1 MNTDLSMKVKFR
13 LSGRGGMGI
22 KTLGQVLVRVAMV
35 ANYNATLSV
44 DYTPSVRGGPI
55 FCDVILSSEPI
66 SYPFCDKDA
75 DYFVAIDQKGIERAV
90 ECIYDKTVSFIDA
103 NTVSNSEEIIKEG
116 IVHRISITKRA
127 DENKITKTVNIVAL
141 GFLSEYLKENGKIDL
156 REEHYLQVLNNMPER
171 FRETN
176 IKSYQLGKTL
186 YEELKINST

>member
-22 KTLGQVLVRVAMV
+22 KTLGQVLIRVAMV

-75 DYFVAIDQKGIERAV
+75 DIFVVIDQKGIERAV
-90 ECIYDKTVSFIDA
+90 ECIYDKTVSFIDS
-103 NTVSNSEEIIKEG
+103 NTVSNPEEIIKEG
-116 IVHRISITKRA
+116 IIHRVPITKIA
-127 DENKITKTVNIVAL
+127 DENKIAKTANIVAL
-141 GFLSEYLKENGKIDL
+141 GFLSEYLKENSKIDL

-171 FRETN
+171 FRESN
-176 IKSYQLGKTL
+176 IKSYQLGKKI
-186 YEELKINST
+186 YEELELTG

>member
-1 MNTDLSMKVKFR
+1 MKVKFR

-22 KTLGQVLVRVAMV
+22 KTLGQVLIRVAMV

-75 DYFVAIDQKGIERAV
+75 DIFVVIDQKGIERAV
-90 ECIYDKTVSFIDA
+90 ECIYDKTVSFIDS
-103 NTVSNSEEIIKEG
+103 NTVSNPEEIIKEG
-116 IVHRISITKRA
+116 IIHRVPITKIA
-127 DENKITKTVNIVAL
+127 DENKIAKTANIVAL
-141 GFLSEYLKENGKIDL
+141 GFLSEYLKENSKIDL

-171 FRETN
+171 FRESN
-176 IKSYQLGKTL
+176 IKSYQLGKKI
-186 YEELKINST
+186 YEELELIG

>member
-1 MNTDLSMKVKFR
+1 MKVKFR

-44 DYTPSVRGGPI
+44 DYTHSVRGGPI
-55 FCDVILSSEPI
+55 FCDVILSSEQI

-75 DYFVAIDQKGIERAV
+75 DIFVAIDQKGIERAV

-116 IVHRISITKRA
+116 IIHRIPITKRA

-141 GFLSEYLKENGKIDL
+141 GFLSEYLKENVKIDL
-156 REEHYLQVLNNMPER
+156 REEHYLQVLNDMPER

>member
-1 MNTDLSMKVKFR
+1 MKLKFR
-13 LSGRGGMGI
+13 LSGRGGQGI
-22 KTLGQVLVRVAMV
+22 KFLGSVLVRVAMG
-35 ANYNATLSV
+35 ANYYATLSV

-55 FCDVILSSEPI
+55 FCDVILSSDPI

-75 DYFVAIDQKGIERAV
+75 DIFVAIDQKGIERAV

-103 NTVSNSEEIIKEG
+103 NTVSNSEKIVKEG
-116 IVHRISITKRA
+116 IFYRIPITKSA
-127 DENKITKTVNIVAL
+127 DEHNFAKTANIVTL